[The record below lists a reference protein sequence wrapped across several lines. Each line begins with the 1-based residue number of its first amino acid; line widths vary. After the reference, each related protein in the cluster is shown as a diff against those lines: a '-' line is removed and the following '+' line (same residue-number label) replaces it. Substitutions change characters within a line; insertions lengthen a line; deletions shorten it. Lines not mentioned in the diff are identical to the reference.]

1 MKKKLLSVLL
11 VVCMVLTLMPM
22 TALADFADT
31 EGHWG
36 KNAIDRWAAE
46 GVLNGKGEDVF
57 DPNGNMTRAEFAQML
72 CNLMGYT
79 KKAENTFA
87 DVPDDAWYADAIL
100 KLVEAGV
107 LNGVGN
113 NMAAPN
119 APITREMA
127 AVMLCRAFD
136 LKASSASMSFSD
148 ANQVS
153 GWAAGAVAALTEKGM
168 MNGVGDNKV
177 APQLNINRA
186 SVATLI
192 DNMVAD
198 YVTGDKTITGE
209 VNGIIVVA
217 GDAKVTFEDAT
228 VTAPVIVAPAAEGA
242 EVELTGT
249 TTAENVV
256 VAAEKAAVTVGKDAS
271 AETVTAAAA
280 KAEVKVE
287 GKVDAVEVTGEDAK
301 VAVSGTAES
310 VAVSGEGAKVDVSGS
325 VGTVSTEAAN
335 TSVAVSGTVEKVEV
349 AEGADKTEITAAS
362 GAKIDSVTTSAE
374 DVKVSGS
381 GEVGSVTADNG
392 SVDVTTKGTEVK
404 NEGADSV
411 TAGSTTVEEG
421 ETATS
426 DGTTGSS
433 SGGSGSSDKKPTNA
447 VDIVAA
453 PVVDQNTG
461 DAHINNPGTVTVSS
475 TKVSG
480 KENEYDVVITGTNIK
495 NHTSAKDGDADG
507 HWVGFGMLVEDDTEY
522 TFKVNGNDVTTAII
536 DRTCTKNGKTYV
548 TRYFRGSS
556 EDDFNNAETPQVVT
570 QEYTPEGGEKVT
582 ITYNVTFKVSF
593 WKAAVA
599 VGKATAPAEDSEN
612 AIANAISDITVSGGK
627 RDAVKIPVTIGGTI
641 ESEKLA
647 EVDGKVGSY
656 YSVKVDSG
664 LKLYT
669 KSGDTVTEVDN
680 PTCIPVGLF
689 DKTAYAAE
697 HPSVD
702 FVVKDAAGR
711 QQDEFTLKF
720 TNNVKLAGA
729 TSVTLKF
736 VNSQNEKLADDIVL
750 NWIGDGTDAQEATIP
765 TFPTNEAVKA
775 SPEAGATYYTGT
787 AWKSSKASDETNYT
801 GKVSISKPESSETIT
816 LTAESV
822 KIAKAAV
829 TVRPSGTVGNKT
841 FNYSSAY
848 STAGITVSGGT
859 GTGTISKVDQAKVI
873 TFITNKDNAADVAAI
888 TAEGNDK
895 ANYLYVGFAVKAP
908 AGTTKVIANGEEKT
922 VPTADGDG
930 EDVFKDGNNN
940 VYYVSYYPAI
950 KDDGTVCD
958 AKGWDP
964 ELLVFVK
971 EEGEGDAKTE
981 TVLGVQTFT
990 VSRKEATLAQFT
1002 VKFDTGEGGPKV
1014 ADQKVGYKGK
1024 VSTLPSPEKEG
1035 YTFEKWVVVSGDKES
1050 DFTADTE
1057 VTANITVTAKWTP
1070 VETQT
1075 PPENGGGGGTT

>member
-433 SGGSGSSDKKPTNA
+433 SGGSGSSSKPKNA

-453 PVVDQNTG
+453 PLHDNA
-461 DAHINNPGTVTVSS
+461 DAEVAITNDKQLGTVSVSS
-475 TKVSG
+475 TKVSD
-480 KENEYDVVITGTNIK
+480 NEYNVVITGTKIM
-495 NHTSAKDGDADG
+495 NHNNASGTTG
-507 HWVGFGMLVEDDTEY
+507 HWVGFGMLIPTNAEGKAVTCTYKNGREDMTSAY
-522 TFKVNGNDVTTAII
+522 GS
-536 DRTCTKNGKTYV
+536 RTCENGGKTYN
-548 TRYFRGSS
+548 TAYFSCDTVD
-556 EDDFNNAETPQVVT
+556 EFKEYKPTIT
-570 QEYTPEGGEKVT
+570 QTYTDPATGEVT
-582 ITYNVTFKVSF
+582 ITYHVSFKVTFWTLPTS
-593 WKAAVA
+593 AATLSKTMTATGNQGVKDYVVGASGVGGSASVA
-599 VGKATAPAEDSEN
+599 GLKATVTGAIKPNGLVDSN
-612 AIANAISDITVSGGK
+612 GK
-627 RDAVKIPVTIGGTI
+627 GHVYFELAVKNDFIKYLWNKGEGYNVNEGKGYNIAEEPTALAVTIYDP
-641 ESEKLA
+641 SAKQL
-647 EVDGKVGSY
+647 
-656 YSVKVDSG
+656 
-664 LKLYT
+664 LKQEYEFEL
-669 KSGDTVTEVDN
+669 
-680 PTCIPVGLF
+680 
-689 DKTAYAAE
+689 
-697 HPSVD
+697 
-702 FVVKDAAGR
+702 KDAAGR
-711 QQDEFTLKF
+711 KQDTI
-720 TNNVKLAGA
+720 TVTVDATGA
-729 TSVTLKF
+729 TIEGEKKVTFKDAAGTVIQAGF
-736 VNSQNEKLADDIVL
+736 AT
-750 NWIGDGTDAQEATIP
+750 DGKVTP
-765 TFPTNEAVKA
+765 
-775 SPEAGATYYTGT
+775 PEAPAHTADYYYTGNWKNGT
-787 AWKSSKASDETNYT
+787 AVVTLADGKYTPTGADE
-801 GKVSISKPESSETIT
+801 T
-816 LTAESV
+816 LTAEYH
-822 KIAKAAV
+822 
-829 TVRPSGTVGNKT
+829 T
-841 FNYSSAY
+841 
-848 STAGITVSGGT
+848 
-859 GTGTISKVDQAKVI
+859 
-873 TFITNKDNAADVAAI
+873 I
-888 TAEGNDK
+888 TA
-895 ANYLYVGFAVKAP
+895 KAP
-908 AGTTKVIANGEEKT
+908 ADRPNGPAGGGDDAESSFNYKDEYNKNAGMTLSGSTITINGAKLTNYLNAEKSNKSYLEKDEDGTTYVYYGLKIEKASGANKVTILNNKFEKVKENISLT
-922 VPTADGDG
+922 ENKADGSGNDVLNNELIMYFPVAVDG
-930 EDVFKDGNNN
+930 GGGVEFIGGEGSQLCFTRYFVWSDDSGIKRVTKLALTLNTTYPKIVTFKNEGETVATVAVAKGGTLGEAFPADLEDTEDGDEF
-940 VYYVSYYPAI
+940 AGWI
-950 KDDGTVCD
+950 DKDDK
-958 AKGWDP
+958 A
-964 ELLVFVK
+964 
-971 EEGEGDAKTE
+971 
-981 TVLGVQTFT
+981 FT
-990 VSRKEATLAQFT
+990 K
-1002 VKFDTGEGGPKV
+1002 DTKV
-1014 ADQKVGYKGK
+1014 MDDM
-1024 VSTLPSPEKEG
+1024 E
-1035 YTFEKWVVVSGDKES
+1035 
-1050 DFTADTE
+1050 
-1057 VTANITVTAKWTP
+1057 ITAKWTKA
-1070 VETQT
+1070 ETQT
-1075 PPENGGGGGTT
+1075 PPENGGGGGTD